1 MPKPTITRGKKSS
14 VKMESKEFKNIFQ
27 DRMKETDNTPINED
41 PKKVFSFIQERFN
54 VCWNKENKY
63 EKFKQN
69 AKDKFVNTTLQRQY
83 KSKGTTWRLLQL
95 LYHNER
101 TSINDAILV
110 EEELDRIYQSNKKL
124 KEDGKKL
131 KEDLKKIKKSADENY
146 LLEEIKRLEKKIHKM
161 RKYEYIYDKGLY
173 ASCDGLVDFSKL
185 CQEADKEY
193 GESDSEEEEDI
204 FARKPTKMQDWNWN
218 SCF

>member
-1 MPKPTITRGKKSS
+1 MRG
-14 VKMESKEFKNIFQ
+14 V
-27 DRMKETDNTPINED
+27 
-41 PKKVFSFIQERFN
+41 
-54 VCWNKENKY
+54 
-63 EKFKQN
+63 
-69 AKDKFVNTTLQRQY
+69 
-83 KSKGTTWRLLQL
+83 
-95 LYHNER
+95 
-101 TSINDAILV
+101 
-110 EEELDRIYQSNKKL
+110 YQSNK
-124 KEDGKKL
+124 EL

>member
-101 TSINDAILV
+101 NRINDEILV
-110 EEELDRIYQSNKKL
+110 EEELRGVYQSNK
-124 KEDGKKL
+124 EL

>member
-101 TSINDAILV
+101 NSINDEILV
-110 EEELDRIYQSNKKL
+110 EEELRGVYQSNK
-124 KEDGKKL
+124 EL

-204 FARKPTKMQDWNWN
+204 FARKPTKMQDWNLN

>member
-101 TSINDAILV
+101 NSINDEILV
-110 EEELDRIYQSNKKL
+110 EEELRGVYQSNK
-124 KEDGKKL
+124 EL

-218 SCF
+218 SCC

>member
-101 TSINDAILV
+101 NSINDEILV
-110 EEELDRIYQSNKKL
+110 EEELRGVYQSNK
-124 KEDGKKL
+124 EL